1 MLVCYICGW
10 LIPNSNEDNDADES
24 VLWLLCSDVTM
35 IGVPGWQIVCRMSWL
50 QSCTLL
56 GGYGIDWTTF

>member
-24 VLWLLCSDVTM
+24 VLWFLLCFDVKRSQDGKSYVTP
-35 IGVPGWQIVCRMSWL
+35 VVLMSWL
-50 QSCTLL
+50 QSCTF
-56 GGYGIDWTTF
+56 IRRIWD